1 MSLPGENAITEGN
14 GGGPEQL
21 CTVCEVFTAKAS
33 TFLNENKTRSEILDI
48 LHHACS
54 QFHSLELKV
63 HS

>member
-54 QFHSLELKV
+54 QLHSLELKV